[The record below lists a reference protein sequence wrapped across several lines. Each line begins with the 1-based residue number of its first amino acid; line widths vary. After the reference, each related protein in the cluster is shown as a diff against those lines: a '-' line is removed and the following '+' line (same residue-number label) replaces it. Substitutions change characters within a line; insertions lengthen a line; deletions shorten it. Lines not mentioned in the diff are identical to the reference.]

1 MKRQEK
7 ILKIISILKKRYP
20 EIKCMLKYKSG
31 YELMIAGR
39 LSSQC
44 KDERVNMVTRELFAK
59 YKTLESFANAK
70 VEEIE
75 EIIKPCGLFRM
86 KARDIIGSCAMIIKD
101 FSGELPSDIETLQK
115 LPGIGRKTANLIIGD
130 VFKKPSVVCDTH
142 CIRIMNRVGICK
154 TTAPAKVE
162 TELRLLLPPE
172 ESTDFCHRLVFFGRE
187 VCVARKPRCLT
198 CELSIYCNKLI

>member
-7 ILKIISILKKRYP
+7 ILKIISIFKKRYP

>member
-115 LPGIGRKTANLIIGD
+115 LPGIGRKTANLIMGD
-130 VFKKPSVVCDTH
+130 VFKKTSVVCDTH

>member
-70 VEEIE
+70 VEELE

-101 FSGELPSDIETLQK
+101 FDGELPSDIETLQK

-154 TTAPAKVE
+154 TTVPAKVE
-162 TELRLLLPPE
+162 AELRLLLPPK

-198 CELSIYCNKLI
+198 CEIGIYCNKLI

>member
-1 MKRQEK
+1 MKRKEK
-7 ILKIISILKKRYP
+7 VLKIISVLKKRYP

-101 FSGELPSDIETLQK
+101 FGGELPSDIETLQK

-142 CIRIMNRVGICK
+142 YIRIMNRVGICK
-154 TTAPAKVE
+154 TTAPTKVE
-162 TELRLLLPPE
+162 KELRLLLPPE

-198 CELSIYCNKLI
+198 CELSIYCDKLL

>member
-44 KDERVNMVTRELFAK
+44 KDERVNRVTRELFAK

-101 FSGELPSDIETLQK
+101 FDGELPSDIEVLQK
-115 LPGIGRKTANLIIGD
+115 LPGIGRKTANLISGD

-162 TELRLLLPPE
+162 AELRLLLPPE

-198 CELSIYCNKLI
+198 CELSIYCDKLI